1 MASEKDLE
9 RAQKQVDKE
18 YFYHISKN
26 YEWLTLEVAK
36 EFHKRADAL
45 GTSPNDVGAKRELR
59 KELQEKYGLLEV
71 EALNI
76 LNGYHLNAYVEKYRK
91 IKERKPVV
99 RIRPPKLFEEEN
111 DLEGLRLGDDW

>member
-36 EFHKRADAL
+36 EYQKKSEAL
-45 GTSPNDVGAKRELR
+45 GTSPNDLGAKRELR
-59 KELQEKYGLLEV
+59 KELQEKYGIREV

-76 LNGYHLNAYVEKYRK
+76 LNGYNIAAYVEKYRK
-91 IKERKPVV
+91 IKERIPVV
-99 RIRPPKLFEEEN
+99 RMSPPKKTEPISDNEVE
-111 DLEGLRLGDDW
+111 DSI